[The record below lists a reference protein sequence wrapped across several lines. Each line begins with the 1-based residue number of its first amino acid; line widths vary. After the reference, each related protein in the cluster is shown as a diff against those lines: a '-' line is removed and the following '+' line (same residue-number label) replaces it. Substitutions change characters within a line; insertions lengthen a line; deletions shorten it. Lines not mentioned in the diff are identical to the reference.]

1 MKAPNPALLG
11 LDDIIR
17 LLRDQVERAGSQAE
31 WARKNRV
38 NGPDLSSTITGKRP
52 PTKDILRALKL
63 KKVFAY
69 QRGGVTPDPKRLSR
83 IKSASK

>member
-1 MKAPNPALLG
+1 MAARNPILG
-11 LDDIIR
+11 LEEVVST
-17 LLRDQVERAGSQAE
+17 LREEVERAGSQAE

-83 IKSASK
+83 IKSK